1 MSLKSINLATGKLIN
16 KYQEYSDNHVN
27 SIIDDVSNKF
37 LIWKNLTF
45 DERKSILLSIG
56 EKNNH

>member
-1 MSLKSINLATGKLIN
+1 MSLKSINPATGKLIN

-27 SIIDDVSNKF
+27 SIIDDVSNNF

-45 DERKSILLSIG
+45 DEQKSILLSIG

>member
-1 MSLKSINLATGKLIN
+1 MSLKSINPVAGKLIN
-16 KYQEYSDNHVN
+16 KCQKYSDNHVN

-37 LIWKNLTF
+37 LIWENLTF

>member
-1 MSLKSINLATGKLIN
+1 MSLKSINPATGKLIN
-16 KYQEYSDNHVN
+16 NYQEYSDNHVN

-37 LIWKNLTF
+37 LIWENLTF